1 MVRTKDW
8 DPSPLLAKP
17 PTSEIMESTNL
28 ELQISQIHQLVTLT
42 NSDSWTT
49 YLPEILLLMA
59 YSVMDPYN
67 QDGE

>member
-1 MVRTKDW
+1 MVRTKNW

-17 PTSEIMESTNL
+17 TTSEIMESTNL